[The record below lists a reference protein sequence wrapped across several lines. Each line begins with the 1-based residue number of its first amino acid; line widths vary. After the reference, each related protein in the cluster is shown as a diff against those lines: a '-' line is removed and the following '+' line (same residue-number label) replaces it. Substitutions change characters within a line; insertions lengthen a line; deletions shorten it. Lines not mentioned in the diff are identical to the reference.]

1 MLLNPI
7 KILVKSHKTPI
18 FLGQLWLIHHF
29 PIVSPRFST
38 GSSTPGR
45 PGSGLERAERADSR
59 KRGVQWSLVLFTK
72 FGDAMVNKQKAIENG
87 LWLSTYW
94 EFHHPNWRTHIFQ
107 RGWNHQPDS
116 QGYEPGQITVD
127 LNPSS
132 AGQPLAR
139 PNTCLGIRW
148 QRWWIRPVAVADEK
162 MLVPSR
168 CVTHVP
174 SLTCIITHI

>member
-59 KRGVQWSLVLFTK
+59 QRGVQWSLVLFTK

-94 EFHHPNWRTHIFQ
+94 EFHHPN
-107 RGWNHQPDS
+107 
-116 QGYEPGQITVD
+116 
-127 LNPSS
+127 
-132 AGQPLAR
+132 
-139 PNTCLGIRW
+139 
-148 QRWWIRPVAVADEK
+148 
-162 MLVPSR
+162 
-168 CVTHVP
+168 
-174 SLTCIITHI
+174 